1 MHKIKGFIKYRR
13 HPVYLLE
20 YKMASAY
27 RSALEDLESAKM
39 DFENP
44 FSWIDAEKRVAEIR
58 WDIEIFMD
66 ILGSYSRLD
75 VAERLHRCELDIA
88 NAKRKARIVRKKAIQ
103 ENPGLS
109 FDEVERL
116 EIVQASFS
124 RRDSLIK
131 RSMPIV
137 ADSKRKLQ
145 TAREILIKYG

>member
-1 MHKIKGFIKYRR
+1 
-13 HPVYLLE
+13 
-20 YKMASAY
+20 
-27 RSALEDLESAKM
+27 
-39 DFENP
+39 
-44 FSWIDAEKRVAEIR
+44 
-58 WDIEIFMD
+58 
-66 ILGSYSRLD
+66 
-75 VAERLHRCELDIA
+75 
-88 NAKRKARIVRKKAIQ
+88 
-103 ENPGLS
+103 LS